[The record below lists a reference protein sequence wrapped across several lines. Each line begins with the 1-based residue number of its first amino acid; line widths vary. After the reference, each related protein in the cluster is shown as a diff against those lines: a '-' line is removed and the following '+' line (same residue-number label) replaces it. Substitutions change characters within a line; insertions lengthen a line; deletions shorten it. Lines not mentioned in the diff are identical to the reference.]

1 MPNSNENQVDKSAL
15 MNSSANGLAAKVL
28 NTLPKNQNPAV
39 KNSNLLLHKSV
50 SIRIFSRNMAYYYL
64 YVIINCIK
72 NNPYS
77 GGWFF

>member
-50 SIRIFSRNMAYYYL
+50 SIRIFSRNMAYL
-64 YVIINCIK
+64 NPVNQNSSVIIAAS
-72 NNPYS
+72 YS
-77 GGWFF
+77 HCL